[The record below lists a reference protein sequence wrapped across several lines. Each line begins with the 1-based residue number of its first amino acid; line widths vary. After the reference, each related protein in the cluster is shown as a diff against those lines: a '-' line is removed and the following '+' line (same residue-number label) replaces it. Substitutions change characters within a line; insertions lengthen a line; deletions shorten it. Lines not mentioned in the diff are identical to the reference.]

1 MDERLFSTHQDKRLH
16 QPQFELHTRI
26 VDRKEKSFLRKESA
40 LKMNLKKRK
49 KIKYKYKNKK
59 K

>member
-26 VDRKEKSFLRKESA
+26 VDRKENLVTCSNLRQVC
-40 LKMNLKKRK
+40 
-49 KIKYKYKNKK
+49 
-59 K
+59 

>member
-1 MDERLFSTHQDKRLH
+1 MK
-16 QPQFELHTRI
+16 I
-26 VDRKEKSFLRKESA
+26 VERKEKSFLRKESA
-40 LKMNLKKRK
+40 LKLNLKKRK

>member
-1 MDERLFSTHQDKRLH
+1 MK
-16 QPQFELHTRI
+16 I
-26 VDRKEKSFLRKESA
+26 VDRKDKYFLRKESA
-40 LKMNLKKRK
+40 IKLNLKKRK